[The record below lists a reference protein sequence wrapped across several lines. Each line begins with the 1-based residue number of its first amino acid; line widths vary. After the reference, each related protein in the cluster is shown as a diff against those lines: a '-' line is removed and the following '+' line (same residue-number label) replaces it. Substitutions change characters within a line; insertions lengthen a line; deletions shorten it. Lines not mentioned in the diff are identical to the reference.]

1 LTNYHMD
8 EIERQNRHPKHY
20 HDSLKIEPIEYIIAN
35 DMDFLAGNIIK
46 YVSRFPFKGG
56 VDDLQ
61 KAKKYLELLIE
72 RENAK

>member
-1 LTNYHMD
+1 MD

-20 HDSLKIEPIEYIIAN
+20 HDSGLKIEPIEYIIAN
-35 DMDFLAGNIIK
+35 DLDFLAGNIII
-46 YVSRFPFKGG
+46 YVTRFPFKGG